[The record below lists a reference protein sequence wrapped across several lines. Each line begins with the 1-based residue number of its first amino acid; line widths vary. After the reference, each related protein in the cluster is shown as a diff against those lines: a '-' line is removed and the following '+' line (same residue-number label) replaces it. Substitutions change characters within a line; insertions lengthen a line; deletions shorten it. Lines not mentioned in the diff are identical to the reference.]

1 MMEMI
6 PWGWTR
12 MKSTCTIKRSSHRSL
27 LDQPSV
33 RANRLEQ
40 GEVTWAREKRLKEI
54 QMWSIVRE
62 FFAYLAFL
70 SLLFLLAYSNG
81 NVNAFYQVQH
91 LRYAFHNT
99 RQIDGD
105 FTKVRAS
112 HYCRM
117 DDPIYSSIDRS
128 PRSISIGTGWRIRSP
143 RNCARRAGTT
153 VRRRATCL
161 VFSTTRPVD

>member
-1 MMEMI
+1 VFFALFCRAKGKDKEAAEFIDEGDDPMGLDEDEEYLHNQEVES
-6 PWGWTR
+6 PFAAR
-12 MKSTCTIKRSSHRSL
+12 STT
-27 LDQPSV
+27 V

-40 GEVTWAREKRLKEI
+40 GEVAWAREKRLKEI

-70 SLLFLLAYSNG
+70 SLLFLLAYSNS

-91 LRYAFHNT
+91 LRNAFHNS

-112 HYCRM
+112 HY
-117 DDPIYSSIDRS
+117 
-128 PRSISIGTGWRIRSP
+128 
-143 RNCARRAGTT
+143 
-153 VRRRATCL
+153 
-161 VFSTTRPVD
+161 